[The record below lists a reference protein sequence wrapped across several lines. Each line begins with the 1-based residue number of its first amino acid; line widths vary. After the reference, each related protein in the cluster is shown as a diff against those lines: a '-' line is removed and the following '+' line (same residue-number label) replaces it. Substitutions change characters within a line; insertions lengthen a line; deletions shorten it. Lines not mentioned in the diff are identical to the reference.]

1 MDKKRRKFSDPIL
14 PLPNAF
20 YEIIDLLQ
28 FVLYLFFGFCFMV
41 CWMIS
46 IGYVLSQGKY
56 LLRNENKGKETIKDY
71 IEIWILYLLMYK
83 GLTKVVEFFERQIK
97 KLFIRKDDKGVNC

>member
-20 YEIIDLLQ
+20 FEIIDLLQ

-46 IGYVLSQGKY
+46 IGYVLS
-56 LLRNENKGKETIKDY
+56 
-71 IEIWILYLLMYK
+71 
-83 GLTKVVEFFERQIK
+83 
-97 KLFIRKDDKGVNC
+97 